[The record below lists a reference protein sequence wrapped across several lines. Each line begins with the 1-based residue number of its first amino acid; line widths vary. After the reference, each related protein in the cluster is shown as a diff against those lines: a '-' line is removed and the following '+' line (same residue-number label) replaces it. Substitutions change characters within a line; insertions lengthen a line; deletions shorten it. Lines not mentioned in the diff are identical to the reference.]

1 MRLLLVEDETRLAES
16 LRRGLNADGFTV
28 DLAGDGVEGLWL
40 ATHNTYDVIVMDLM
54 LPGKSGFGVC
64 TDLREAHVWTPVLIL
79 TAKTGEFDE
88 IESLDSGADDFLT
101 KPFSYDVLLARLR
114 ALLRRG
120 TRERAATLVA
130 GDLVVDPAK
139 RTCARGDM
147 PISLTP
153 REFGVLEYLLR
164 YRDQVVSKNEIL
176 DHVWG
181 SEYEGDSNVV
191 EVYIGYLRK
200 KVDRPFDANSIR
212 TVPGVGYRI
221 VSRDE

>member
-1 MRLLLVEDETRLAES
+1 VRLLLVEDETRLAHS

-28 DLAGDGVEGLWL
+28 DLAHDGVEGLWL

-54 LPGKSGFGVC
+54 LPGKSGYRVC
-64 TDLREAHVWTPVLIL
+64 TELREAHVWTPVLIL

-120 TRERAATLVA
+120 TRERAAVLVV

-139 RTCARGDM
+139 RTCARGDV

-153 REFGVLEYLLR
+153 REYGVLEYLLR
-164 YRDQVVSKNEIL
+164 YRDQVVSKSEIL

-191 EVYIGYLRK
+191 EVYVGYLRK
-200 KVDRPFDANSIR
+200 KIDRPFRVNSIR